1 MLIRHP
7 KHQPPVTLPQ
17 KAAQRF
23 VPVDNHNGMGRSG
36 QSLLQPAGNIGRVGI
51 AEHRVPGQIADHHIV
66 RLKRREVQ
74 GRDQLVQFHHHGV
87 LSRAVEEV
95 HRVQQAPGHTCMMV
109 GPPIVEGDA
118 LPLLAKHPGNE
129 GGNGG
134 LPVGPRDHNGQLG
147 LRHVSQKV
155 PVQPHSGHAGLIV
168 AHMSCAAVPK

>member
-17 KAAQRF
+17 KAAQRV

-74 GRDQLVQFHHHGV
+74 GEISSSNSTTTASLVGRLKRSTASNKH
-87 LSRAVEEV
+87 RATP
-95 HRVQQAPGHTCMMV
+95 A
-109 GPPIVEGDA
+109 
-118 LPLLAKHPGNE
+118 
-129 GGNGG
+129 
-134 LPVGPRDHNGQLG
+134 
-147 LRHVSQKV
+147 
-155 PVQPHSGHAGLIV
+155 
-168 AHMSCAAVPK
+168 